1 MRLPGLLKSVP
12 LTLQHATVEPCLQ
25 QRLLDTHR
33 CLGDLINEDIHTW
46 NSLCWQ
52 EITIKTYD
60 NPIPIGESSKK
71 LWNQQYFTIT
81 FPKSSKP
88 GGKKRLR
95 PSEIQI
101 TVPRHDKRN
110 LDELQKPAHIW
121 IRHSLRKKF
130 QSPSINLTVMRQ
142 ASFRH
147 PYTHISHSKKAESKK
162 YKDGKKGTALKK
174 ISKKDTGP
182 HEIDE
187 KLEIGNKAEKTPS
200 KSSHGSQLSKES
212 KSKSETSPES
222 KDSIPVSIKHQKKE
236 KIYSKDS
243 KEMDFESI
251 NTKKYSKSSK
261 NNSDAISETCSKN
274 SSNVG
279 LMVHLGKSD
288 AETMEF
294 DMWLKNYSQNNSK
307 KPTKK
312 DAKKDAKGK
321 GSDAESAD
329 SKDAKKDAKKD
340 KKGATKDTKKDAKK
354 DTESTDAE
362 SGDSKDAKKGKKESK
377 KDKKMDA
384 KKDAASDVES
394 GDSKDAKKDL
404 KKGKKDSKK
413 DKKKD
418 SKKDAESTDAESG
431 DSKDAKKDSK
441 KGKKDSKKDK
451 KKDSKKDAESTDAES
466 GDSKDAK
473 KDSKKGK
480 KDDKKKD
487 AKKDAE
493 STDAESG
500 DSKDAKKD
508 SKKDKKDDKKDKKD
522 DKKDAKKD
530 VVSTDADSESE
541 GDAKKSEKDSKK
553 DKKDLKKDDKK
564 KSTMKSGESTE
575 TESDWESKK
584 VKRDSK
590 KDAKK
595 SAKDTESSGA
605 ESDVSSKRYLKKT
618 EMFKSSD
625 AESEESLFKPGPKK
639 RVDESDATS
648 TDSKKDAVE
657 PKRGI
662 KMSSRR
668 TTFKEKG
675 KKIGTGRVPPSRE
688 RPPLPPCEPILPSPR
703 VKHLCRCQMPPPPL
717 KPRYAPLYLYEVSLV
732 LIIEGAGSIFK
743 VDPISLDL

>member
-1 MRLPGLLKSVP
+1 MD
-12 LTLQHATVEPCLQ
+12 LTEAE
-25 QRLLDTHR
+25 DIKKR

-46 NSLCWQ
+46 NSLCRQ
-52 EITIKTYD
+52 EINIKTYD
-60 NPIPIGESSKK
+60 NSIPIIESSKK
-71 LWNQQYFTIT
+71 LWNQQYFTT
-81 FPKSSKP
+81 AFPKPSQP

-101 TVPRHDKRN
+101 TAPRHDKRN
-110 LDELQKPAHIW
+110 VDELQKPAYIW
-121 IRHSLRKKF
+121 MRHSLRKKT
-130 QSPSINLTVMRQ
+130 QSPSINLTIRRQ

-147 PYTHISHSKKAESKK
+147 ITHSKKAECKK
-162 YKDGKKGTALKK
+162 CKDDKKGTTLKK
-174 ISKKDTGP
+174 ISKKDPGP
-182 HEIDE
+182 HETDE
-187 KLEIGNKAEKTPS
+187 KPKRGNKADKTPS
-200 KSSHGSQLSKES
+200 KSSHESQLSKKL
-212 KSKSETSPES
+212 KSKSEANPES
-222 KDSIPVSIKHQKKE
+222 KDSIPVSIKHPKKD
-236 KIYSKDS
+236 KRYSKDS

-251 NTKKYSKSSK
+251 STKKYSKSSK
-261 NNSDAISETCSKN
+261 NNSDAISETFSKN

-279 LMVHLGKSD
+279 LMMHLGESD
-288 AETMEF
+288 AESMDF

-321 GSDAESAD
+321 GSDAESVD

-354 DTESTDAE
+354 DAESTDAE
-362 SGDSKDAKKGKKESK
+362 SGDSKDAKKGKKD
-377 KDKKMDA
+377 DKKKDA
-384 KKDAASDVES
+384 KKDAASDAES

-404 KKGKKDSKK
+404 KKGKKDS
-413 DKKKD
+413 
-418 SKKDAESTDAESG
+418 
-431 DSKDAKKDSK
+431 
-441 KGKKDSKKDK
+441 
-451 KKDSKKDAESTDAES
+451 
-466 GDSKDAK
+466 
-473 KDSKKGK
+473 K

-508 SKKDKKDDKKDKKD
+508 LKKGKKDSKKDDK
-522 DKKDAKKD
+522 KKDAKKD
-530 VVSTDADSESE
+530 AESTDAESGDSKDEKKDSKKGKKDSKKDDKKKDAKKDAVSTDADSESE
-541 GDAKKSEKDSKK
+541 GDAKKGGKDSKK
-553 DKKDLKKDDKK
+553 DKKDLKKYDKK
-564 KSTMKSGESTE
+564 KSAMKFEESTE

-595 SAKDTESSGA
+595 SAKKDTESSDV
-605 ESDVSSKRYLKKT
+605 ESDMSSKGDLKKT

-657 PKRGI
+657 LKRGI
-662 KMSSRR
+662 KMPSRR

-675 KKIGTGRVPPSRE
+675 KKKGTGRVPPSRE
-688 RPPLPPCEPILPSPR
+688 RPPLPPCEPLLPSPR
-703 VKHLCRCQMPPPPL
+703 VKRLCRCQMPPPPP
-717 KPRYAPLYLYEVSLV
+717 KPRYAPLTQNVSFV
-732 LIIEGAGSIFK
+732 TKLIN
-743 VDPISLDL
+743 DPIV

>member
-1 MRLPGLLKSVP
+1 MWLPGLLKSVP
-12 LTLQHATVEPCLQ
+12 LTLQHATVELCLH

-33 CLGDLINEDIHTW
+33 HSTNPIKTFSFLNR
-46 NSLCWQ
+46 Q

-60 NPIPIGESSKK
+60 NSIPIGETSKK

-81 FPKSSKP
+81 FPKSSQP

-147 PYTHISHSKKAESKK
+147 PYTHISHSKKVESKK
-162 YKDGKKGTALKK
+162 YKDDKKGAALKK

-187 KLEIGNKAEKTPS
+187 KPERGNKAEKTPS

-212 KSKSETSPES
+212 KSKSETNPES
-222 KDSIPVSIKHQKKE
+222 KDSIPVSIKHQKRE
-236 KIYSKDS
+236 KIYSRDS

-251 NTKKYSKSSK
+251 STKKYSKSSK
-261 NNSDAISETCSKN
+261 NNSDALSETCSKN
-274 SSNVG
+274 SSNVD
-279 LMVHLGKSD
+279 LMVHLGESD

-329 SKDAKKDAKKD
+329 SKDAKKDGNKD
-340 KKGATKDTKKDAKK
+340 KKGSTKDTKKDAKK
-354 DTESTDAE
+354 DTESTDTE

-384 KKDAASDVES
+384 KKDAAKKMDAKKDAAKKMDAKKDAASDAES

-404 KKGKKDSKK
+404 KKGKKDSKI
-413 DKKKD
+413 
-418 SKKDAESTDAESG
+418 
-431 DSKDAKKDSK
+431 
-441 KGKKDSKKDK
+441 
-451 KKDSKKDAESTDAES
+451 
-466 GDSKDAK
+466 
-473 KDSKKGK
+473 
-480 KDDKKKD
+480 DDKKKD

-508 SKKDKKDDKKDKKD
+508 SKKDKKDDKKD
-522 DKKDAKKD
+522 AKKD

-541 GDAKKSEKDSKK
+541 ADAKKSEKDSKK
-553 DKKDLKKDDKK
+553 DKKDLKKHDKK

-590 KDAKK
+590 KDVKK

-688 RPPLPPCEPILPSPR
+688 RLPLSPCEPILPSPR

-717 KPRYAPLYLYEVSLV
+717 KPRYAPLDTYDLNVGAFNNVLEVVSFHSTSKLK
-732 LIIEGAGSIFK
+732 ETQK
-743 VDPISLDL
+743 LDLRLNSTTK

>member
-1 MRLPGLLKSVP
+1 MSLPRL
-12 LTLQHATVEPCLQ
+12 
-25 QRLLDTHR
+25 

-60 NPIPIGESSKK
+60 NSIPIGESSKK

-147 PYTHISHSKKAESKK
+147 PYTHISRSKKAESKK
-162 YKDGKKGTALKK
+162 YKDDKKGTALKK
-174 ISKKDTGP
+174 MSKKDTGP

-187 KLEIGNKAEKTPS
+187 KPEIGNKAEKTPS

-212 KSKSETSPES
+212 KSKSETNPES

-251 NTKKYSKSSK
+251 STKKYSKTSK

-279 LMVHLGKSD
+279 LMVHLGESD
-288 AETMEF
+288 ADTMEF

-340 KKGATKDTKKDAKK
+340 KKGAKDTKKDAKK

-384 KKDAASDVES
+384 KKDAASDAES

-404 KKGKKDSKK
+404 KKGKKDS
-413 DKKKD
+413 
-418 SKKDAESTDAESG
+418 
-431 DSKDAKKDSK
+431 
-441 KGKKDSKKDK
+441 
-451 KKDSKKDAESTDAES
+451 
-466 GDSKDAK
+466 
-473 KDSKKGK
+473 K

-508 SKKDKKDDKKDKKD
+508 SKKGKKDDKKMDAKKDAESTDAESGDSKDAKKGSKKDKKDSKKDKKD

-662 KMSSRR
+662 KMPSRR

-717 KPRYAPLYLYEVSLV
+717 KPRYAPLPEAKWIHKLL
-732 LIIEGAGSIFK
+732 
-743 VDPISLDL
+743 

>member
-1 MRLPGLLKSVP
+1 MEIDAPNTAKARTTAQSCTEPIDIPKPTIGLC
-12 LTLQHATVEPCLQ
+12 TAF
-25 QRLLDTHR
+25 QRDEIQLHQPEHR
-33 CLGDLINEDIHTW
+33 CLGDLINEDIYTW
-46 NSLCWQ
+46 NYLCLQ
-52 EITIKTYD
+52 EINIKTYD
-60 NPIPIGESSKK
+60 NSIPIIESSKK
-71 LWNQQYFTIT
+71 LWNQQYFTIA
-81 FPKSSKP
+81 FPKPSQP

-101 TVPRHDKRN
+101 TAPRHDKRN
-110 LDELQKPAHIW
+110 VDELQKPAHIW
-121 IRHSLRKKF
+121 IRHSLRKKI
-130 QSPSINLTVMRQ
+130 QSPSINLTIRRQ

-147 PYTHISHSKKAESKK
+147 RTHSKKC
-162 YKDGKKGTALKK
+162 KDDQKGTTLKK

-187 KLEIGNKAEKTPS
+187 KPKRGNKADKTPS
-200 KSSHGSQLSKES
+200 KSSHESQLSKKL
-212 KSKSETSPES
+212 KSKSEANPES
-222 KDSIPVSIKHQKKE
+222 KDSIQVSIQHPKKD
-236 KIYSKDS
+236 KRYSKDS

-251 NTKKYSKSSK
+251 STKKYSKSSK
-261 NNSDAISETCSKN
+261 NNSDAISETFSKN

-279 LMVHLGKSD
+279 LMMHLGESD
-288 AETMEF
+288 AESMEF
-294 DMWLKNYSQNNSK
+294 DMWLKNYSHNNSK

-321 GSDAESAD
+321 GSDAESVD
-329 SKDAKKDAKKD
+329 SKDAKKD
-340 KKGATKDTKKDAKK
+340 KKGAAKDTKKDAKK
-354 DTESTDAE
+354 DAESTDAE

-377 KDKKMDA
+377 KDDKKKDA
-384 KKDAASDVES
+384 KKDAAS
-394 GDSKDAKKDL
+394 
-404 KKGKKDSKK
+404 
-413 DKKKD
+413 
-418 SKKDAESTDAESG
+418 
-431 DSKDAKKDSK
+431 
-441 KGKKDSKKDK
+441 
-451 KKDSKKDAESTDAES
+451 DAES

-508 SKKDKKDDKKDKKD
+508 SKKGKKDSKKDDK
-522 DKKDAKKD
+522 KKDAKKD
-530 VVSTDADSESE
+530 AESTDAESGDSKDEKKDSKKGKKDSKKDDKKKDAKKDAVSTDADSESE
-541 GDAKKSEKDSKK
+541 GDAKKGGKDSKK

-564 KSTMKSGESTE
+564 KSAMKSEESTE

-595 SAKDTESSGA
+595 SAKKDTESSDA
-605 ESDVSSKRYLKKT
+605 ESDVSSKRDLKKT

-657 PKRGI
+657 LKRGI
-662 KMSSRR
+662 KMPSRR

-675 KKIGTGRVPPSRE
+675 KKIGTGRVPASRE
-688 RPPLPPCEPILPSPR
+688 RPPLPPCEPLLPSPR
-703 VKHLCRCQMPPPPL
+703 VKHLCQCQMPPPPP
-717 KPRYAPLYLYEVSLV
+717 KPRYAPLVCLLLFYFLEK
-732 LIIEGAGSIFK
+732 I
-743 VDPISLDL
+743 

>member
-1 MRLPGLLKSVP
+1 FNSELGNKAFMIK
-12 LTLQHATVEPCLQ
+12 ATVSSWSCLTS
-25 QRLLDTHR
+25 LSLAAKNIIN
-33 CLGDLINEDIHTW
+33 LILVLVI
-46 NSLCWQ
+46 C
-52 EITIKTYD
+52 
-60 NPIPIGESSKK
+60 KK

-147 PYTHISHSKKAESKK
+147 PYTHISRSKKAESKK
-162 YKDGKKGTALKK
+162 YKDDKKGTALKK
-174 ISKKDTGP
+174 MSKKDTGP

-187 KLEIGNKAEKTPS
+187 KPEIGNKAEKTPS

-212 KSKSETSPES
+212 KSKSETNPES

-251 NTKKYSKSSK
+251 STKKYSKTSK

-279 LMVHLGKSD
+279 LMVHLGESD
-288 AETMEF
+288 ADTMEF

-340 KKGATKDTKKDAKK
+340 KKGAKDTKKDAKK

-384 KKDAASDVES
+384 KKDAASDAES

-404 KKGKKDSKK
+404 KKGKKDS
-413 DKKKD
+413 
-418 SKKDAESTDAESG
+418 
-431 DSKDAKKDSK
+431 
-441 KGKKDSKKDK
+441 
-451 KKDSKKDAESTDAES
+451 
-466 GDSKDAK
+466 
-473 KDSKKGK
+473 K

-508 SKKDKKDDKKDKKD
+508 SKKGKKDDKKMDAKKDAESTDAESGDSKDKDSKKDKKD

-662 KMSSRR
+662 KMPSRR

-717 KPRYAPLYLYEVSLV
+717 KPRYAPLVCLLLFY
-732 LIIEGAGSIFK
+732 F
-743 VDPISLDL
+743 

>member
-1 MRLPGLLKSVP
+1 
-12 LTLQHATVEPCLQ
+12 
-25 QRLLDTHR
+25 
-33 CLGDLINEDIHTW
+33 
-46 NSLCWQ
+46 
-52 EITIKTYD
+52 
-60 NPIPIGESSKK
+60 
-71 LWNQQYFTIT
+71 
-81 FPKSSKP
+81 
-88 GGKKRLR
+88 
-95 PSEIQI
+95 
-101 TVPRHDKRN
+101 
-110 LDELQKPAHIW
+110 
-121 IRHSLRKKF
+121 
-130 QSPSINLTVMRQ
+130 MRQ

-147 PYTHISHSKKAESKK
+147 PYTHISRSKKAESKK
-162 YKDGKKGTALKK
+162 YKDDKKGTALKK
-174 ISKKDTGP
+174 MSKKDTGP

-187 KLEIGNKAEKTPS
+187 KPEIGNKAEKTPS

-212 KSKSETSPES
+212 KSKSETNPES

-251 NTKKYSKSSK
+251 STKKYSKSSK

-279 LMVHLGKSD
+279 LMVHLGESD
-288 AETMEF
+288 ADTMEF

-340 KKGATKDTKKDAKK
+340 KKGAKDTKKDAKK

-362 SGDSKDAKKGKKESK
+362 SGDSKDAKKG
-377 KDKKMDA
+377 
-384 KKDAASDVES
+384 
-394 GDSKDAKKDL
+394 
-404 KKGKKDSKK
+404 
-413 DKKKD
+413 
-418 SKKDAESTDAESG
+418 
-431 DSKDAKKDSK
+431 
-441 KGKKDSKKDK
+441 
-451 KKDSKKDAESTDAES
+451 
-466 GDSKDAK
+466 
-473 KDSKKGK
+473 
-480 KDDKKKD
+480 
-487 AKKDAE
+487 
-493 STDAESG
+493 
-500 DSKDAKKD
+500 
-508 SKKDKKDDKKDKKD
+508 SKKDKKDSKKDKKD

-662 KMSSRR
+662 KMPSRR

-717 KPRYAPLYLYEVSLV
+717 KPRYAPLVCLLLFY
-732 LIIEGAGSIFK
+732 F
-743 VDPISLDL
+743 